1 MKNLS
6 AVIAI
11 LLCTF
16 YSLHAQNVTDL
27 FQQKATLSRDY
38 RDVAT
43 KYQALELN
51 TSKLAILSSQSS
63 STLKM
68 DLPFE
73 NNILKL
79 DLKKATIT
87 TANFSVI
94 EALPGGGRRTVS
106 YNGGTFYQG
115 KIEGKENSFATIA
128 VFKDQVMGVIADEQ
142 SNIVLGAIERNGKA
156 TNEYTLYRETD
167 LTVDN
172 PFVCSTPETPADDN
186 NNMNP
191 VATTNNVTEA
201 VGAPIEIY
209 FECDFKFYQDKG
221 SNTTTVINYVLSFF
235 NNVALLYDN
244 ENLKVQ
250 VSQILVWT
258 TQDPEAAAGLNTTS
272 AVLPAFRTRMQS
284 TSFVGDYAHFLS
296 TRSLGGGI
304 AYLLNNPCGSANSR
318 VAVSAINNTY
328 QNFPTY
334 SWTVMVVTHELGH
347 NFGSNHTQWCGWTG
361 GALDNCFATEGGCP
375 PGPAPTN
382 GGTIMSYCHTNSTGI
397 NLSNGFGQQPGD
409 KIRQVI
415 GAATC
420 FGSCS
425 MTITSLSKI
434 DASCGENNGSATVA
448 TANSTGAVT
457 YLWSNG
463 QTGATLSNVGP
474 GTYHVTV
481 SDAAGCRVM
490 DVVTIINSGPTL
502 NAVLTPGT
510 ATSFCT
516 GSNVLLSVTNNAA
529 YTYQWYRNSVIISG
543 ATTNTYNAT
552 IGGNYSVIVT
562 SGSCNV
568 TRSVLLTEVAV
579 PSAAIN
585 AASTTTFCAGGSVVL
600 NGSPSGSYTYQW
612 YNNASPIS
620 GATNPS
626 YTATTSGNYTVKV
639 SAGTCESTS
648 TSTIVTV
655 NPAPVATATA
665 GGATSFCTGGS
676 VTLSAST
683 GSGYTYEWYN
693 GASLIGGATNSTY
706 TASTSG
712 SYTVRVTANGC
723 QTISTA
729 IVVTVVATP
738 TANISPTGATTFC
751 AGGNVVLNANAG
763 GSYSY
768 QWYINASPVGG
779 ATNPTYSATASG
791 NYTVRVFA
799 GNCEATS
806 TPVTVT
812 VNPIPQA
819 VISANSATTFC
830 SGASVVLNAS
840 TGSGYTYQWYN
851 GGSLISGAT
860 NASYTASTSGNYT
873 VRVTAN
879 GCESTSTATVV
890 TVNPTP
896 TAAITAGGPVAFCS
910 GGNVVLSATTGNGYT
925 YQWYNN
931 TVAIGGATNASYT
944 ATTSGNYTVR
954 VTASNCEATSSV
966 TTVTV
971 SPAPQAVITAN
982 GPTSFCNGGNVTIN
996 ANTGTGYIYQWYRN
1010 GVAINGATNANYQA
1024 TTSGNYTATITLG
1037 TCVSTS
1043 SSTTVVVFSNP
1054 AVTVTPASATIQKF
1068 QTQTLTAAGAA
1079 SYNWTAQS
1087 ALVSSTTTAGIV
1099 RPLTTTTYTIE
1110 GTDNNGCKGTATA
1123 TVTVI
1128 GCGDVTNITTTAYS
1142 PSRVLVKWTN
1152 PQGVTTDTL
1161 QYRKTGSGTWTK
1173 IFVTGQ
1179 EYELSGLEPGTNYEY
1194 SVIALCNTTTVFL
1207 PSAVNT
1213 FSTAQL
1219 SNNVYIKLFPN
1230 PVINSATRLE
1240 VIVDEPFTMQA
1251 VVYDNKGK
1259 MMMTI
1264 SPAQN
1269 YPAGQ
1274 VIKQV
1279 NPERLANGLYHIAI
1293 TINGKMHTIKMLV
1306 NH

>member
-6 AVIAI
+6 ATIAI
-11 LLCTF
+11 LLCSF
-16 YSLHAQNVTDL
+16 CSLHAQNVNDL
-27 FQQKATLSRDY
+27 FQQKTRLVNDFHS
-38 RDVAT
+38 VAT
-43 KYQALELN
+43 KYQAFDLN
-51 TSKLAILSSQSS
+51 TSRLATLSSQST

-73 NNILKL
+73 NSTLKL
-79 DLKKATIT
+79 DLKKAAIT
-87 TANFSVI
+87 TPNFSVV

-106 YNGGTFYQG
+106 YSGGTFYQG

-156 TNEYTLYRETD
+156 TNEYTLYRDKD
-167 LTVDN
+167 LTIDN
-172 PFVCSTPETPADDN
+172 PFVCSTPDGPAEENNTP
-186 NNMNP
+186 NP
-191 VATTNNVTEA
+191 IATTNAVTEA

-235 NNVALLYDN
+235 NNTALLYDN
-244 ENLKVQ
+244 EDIKVQ

-284 TSFVGDYAHFLS
+284 TTFVGDYAHFLS

-304 AYLLNNPCGSANSR
+304 AYLLSNPCGSSSR

-347 NFGSNHTQWCGWTG
+347 NFGSNHTQWCGWVG

-382 GGTIMSYCHTNSTGI
+382 GGTIMSYCHTTSTGI
-397 NLSNGFGQQPGD
+397 NLNNGFGQQPGD

-425 MTITSLSKI
+425 MTITSLTKI
-434 DASCGENNGSATVA
+434 DASCGENNGSATVT
-448 TANSTGAVT
+448 TANSTGAVS

-490 DVVTIINSGPTL
+490 DVVTIVNSGATL

-529 YTYQWYRNSVIISG
+529 YTYQWYRNNIIISG
-543 ATTNTYNAT
+543 AISNTYTAT
-552 IGGNYSVIVT
+552 TGGNYSVVVT
-562 SGSCNV
+562 SGSCSV
-568 TRSVLLTEVAV
+568 TRTVVLTEVPV

-585 AASTTTFCAGGSVVL
+585 PASSTTFCAGGSVVL

-620 GATNPS
+620 GATNPT

-648 TSTIVTV
+648 TSTTVTV
-655 NPAPVATATA
+655 NPTPIATATA

-676 VTLSAST
+676 VTLNATT

-693 GASLIGGATNSTY
+693 GASIIGGATNSTY
-706 TASTSG
+706 TATASG
-712 SYTVRVTANGC
+712 NYTVRVTANGC
-723 QTISTA
+723 QATSAA
-729 IVVTVVATP
+729 IVVSVVATP
-738 TANISPTGATTFC
+738 TANITPGGATTFC
-751 AGGNVVLNANAG
+751 AGGTVVLNANAG

-768 QWYINASPVGG
+768 QWYNNASPISG

-791 NYTVRVFA
+791 NYTVKVFA

-806 TPVTVT
+806 TPVVVT
-812 VNPIPQA
+812 VNPVPQA
-819 VISANSATTFC
+819 TVSVNGATTFC
-830 SGASVVLNAS
+830 SGGSVVLNAG

-851 GGSLISGAT
+851 GGTLIGGAT
-860 NASYTASTSGNYT
+860 NASYTALTSGSYS

-879 GCESTSTATVV
+879 GCEATSSATII

-896 TAAITAGGPVAFCS
+896 VAAITAGGPVAFCS

-931 TVAIGGATNASYT
+931 AVAIGGAVNATYT

-954 VTASNCEATSSV
+954 VTANTCEVTSSA

-982 GPTSFCNGGNVTIN
+982 GSTSFCNGGNVTIN

-1010 GVAINGATNANYQA
+1010 GVAINAATNSSYQA

-1043 SSTTVVVFSNP
+1043 SATAVTVFSNP
-1054 AVTVTPASATIQKF
+1054 VVTVTPASATIQKF
-1068 QTQTLTAAGAA
+1068 QTQLLTATGAA
-1079 SYNWTAQS
+1079 SYNWAAQS
-1087 ALVSSTTTAGIV
+1087 ALVSSTASSAVV

-1110 GTDNNGCKGTATA
+1110 GTDNNGCKGTTNA

-1128 GCGDVTNITTTAYS
+1128 GCGDVTGITTTAYS

-1161 QYRKTGSGTWTK
+1161 QYRKTGSTTWTK

-1179 EYELSGLEPGTNYEY
+1179 EYELSGLQPGVSYEY
-1194 SVIALCNTTTVFL
+1194 NVIPLCNTTTVFL
-1207 PSAVNT
+1207 PSAINT

-1230 PVINSATRLE
+1230 PAINSATRLE
-1240 VIVDEPFTMQA
+1240 VIVDVPFTMQA
-1251 VVYDNKGK
+1251 IVYDNKGK

-1264 SPAQN
+1264 SPSQN